1 MGDVGP
7 RDIAYDGGDDEMYEA
22 GHGAW
27 TTLTAQLVARF
38 QMGSDSS
45 EMRRAVEAAIIAL
58 ASQQLWN
65 EHGERASWD
74 RFNVERW
81 SESLLQ
87 LDGSYRRHARST
99 LARFFTFLSSVK
111 RLSPDA
117 ALRIHHE
124 IESRL
129 GDHTFDGAV
138 RSSFADGEPLSPDA
152 SEVFALASLRRQR

>member
-1 MGDVGP
+1 MGDAGP
-7 RDIAYDGGDDEMYEA
+7 QDIAYDGGGDEMYEA
-22 GHGAW
+22 GHAAW

-38 QMGSDSS
+38 QMGSESS
-45 EMRRAVEAAIIAL
+45 EMRRAVEAAIIDL

-65 EHGERASWD
+65 ELAERASWD
-74 RFNVERW
+74 HFDIERW
-81 SESLLQ
+81 SDALLQ

-138 RSSFADGEPLSPDA
+138 RSHLGESAIPEA
-152 SEVFALASLRRQR
+152 SEVFALTSLRRQR